1 MFDCVYPTRTA
12 RFGVA
17 LVSEG
22 TIRVKSNEYKEA
34 CGVPIDKEC
43 SCSCCACYSR
53 AALHTMFKAN
63 NPLGAQLLT
72 THNIAYMMRLMRT
85 MREAITQGRE
95 AHVAFI
101 RDFLKKQFTSGEYTI
116 VGCGCISKCR
126 YLSRQE
132 RQAERQLL
140 VYSIKKVT

>member
-22 TIRVKSNEYKEA
+22 TIRVKKSNEYKEA
-34 CGVPIDKEC
+34 AKEPIDKEC

-53 AALHTMFKAN
+53 AAIHTMFKAN

-85 MREAITQGRE
+85 MREAIMQGRE
-95 AHVAFI
+95 AQCCFH
-101 RDFLKKQFTSGEYTI
+101 S
-116 VGCGCISKCR
+116 
-126 YLSRQE
+126 
-132 RQAERQLL
+132 
-140 VYSIKKVT
+140 